1 MLTGKQYLESLADG
15 RHIYLRGERVDDV
28 ATHPAFRPT
37 IVDAAAG
44 YDRYYSSEPDATAPY
59 YDISRSVEELRELE
73 KVQLTWDMLSTSTA
87 TGINALMTA
96 ASRMRADLPENSE
109 RAMAWLEE
117 AKRRD
122 IRCVQTITDAKG
134 DRSLSPSKQDDP
146 DSYVRIVE
154 RQSDGIVIRGA
165 KLHITS
171 AAVAHELLVMP
182 TKRMKP
188 GEEDWS
194 VTCAVPVN
202 APGVKIV
209 NATFAPPAGL
219 DWREYPASAL
229 IGTTEGFVIFDDVF
243 VPNERVFL
251 AGEVEHSATF
261 AHSLGLWERLG
272 SLGHYVELADT
283 LTGLAQLISEANG
296 TTRIPHIKEK
306 ISDLIVYATMLR
318 ASLEAAIT
326 NATFTPEGWASPNEL
341 FTNAAKFYAASEYA
355 VMVRNLHD
363 IAGGSTLTAPTLAD
377 LENPDVGPLVGK
389 YMKTMPGVD
398 AEYRMRLFH
407 AIRDFTADGVGA
419 WQLVTMLQAGGGL
432 YAQRVVAT
440 KHYEMEHARQLALKV
455 AGIESAR

>member
-1 MLTGKQYLESLADG
+1 MLTGQEYLESLNDG
-15 RHIYLRGERVDDV
+15 REIYMRGERVENV

-37 IVDAAAG
+37 VEDAAAG
-44 YDRYYSSEPDATAPY
+44 YDRYYQSGPDATAPY
-59 YDISRSVEELRELE
+59 YDIARSVEELRELE
-73 KVQLTWDMLSTSTA
+73 EVQLTWDMLSTSTA

-96 ASRMRADLPENSE
+96 ASRMRDDLPENSE
-109 RAMAWLEE
+109 RAMVWLED

-134 DRSLSPSKQDDP
+134 DRALTPSKQQDP

-154 RQSDGIVIRGA
+154 RRSDGIVIRGA

-182 TKRMKP
+182 TKRMKA
-188 GEEDWS
+188 GEEDYA
-194 VTCAVPVN
+194 VTCAVAVN

-209 NATFAPPAGL
+209 NVSYAPPAEH

-283 LTGLAQLISEANG
+283 IVGLAQLISEANG
-296 TTRIPHIKEK
+296 TTKIPHVKEK
-306 ISDLIVYATMLR
+306 ISGLIVYATMLR
-318 ASLEAAIT
+318 ASLEAAIS

-341 FTNAAKFYAASEYA
+341 FTNAAKFYAAAEYA
-355 VMVRNLHD
+355 VVIRDLHD
-363 IAGGSTLTAPTLAD
+363 LAGGSTLTAPALAD
-377 LENPDVGPLVGK
+377 LENPETGKFIAK
-389 YMKTMPGVD
+389 YMRAMPDVSAD
-398 AEYRMRLFH
+398 ERIRLFH

-440 KHYEMEHARQLALKV
+440 KHYDMEHARELGRKV
-455 AGIESAR
+455 AGIH

>member
-1 MLTGKQYLESLADG
+1 MLTGQQYLDSLNDG
-15 RHIYLRGERVDDV
+15 RKIYLRGELVDNV

-37 IVDAAAG
+37 IEDAAAG
-44 YDRYYSSEPDATAPY
+44 YDRYFQPGEDATAPY
-59 YDISRSVEELRELE
+59 YAVSRSVEDLRELE
-73 KVQLTWDMLSTSTA
+73 EVQLTWDMLSTSTA

-96 ASRMRADLPENSE
+96 ASRMRGDLPEYAD
-109 RAMAWLEE
+109 RAMKWLED
-117 AKRRD
+117 AKKRD

-134 DRSLSPSKQDDP
+134 DRSLSAGKQDDP
-146 DSYVRIVE
+146 DAYVRIVE
-154 RQSDGIVIRGA
+154 RRSDGVVIRGA

-188 GEEDWS
+188 GEEDYAI
-194 VTCAVPVN
+194 TCAVPVN

-209 NATFAPPAGL
+209 NVSYAPPAEH

-243 VPNERVFL
+243 VPTERVFL
-251 AGEVEHSATF
+251 DGQTEHSADF

-283 LTGLAQLISEANG
+283 IVGLAQLISEANG
-296 TTRIPHIKEK
+296 TTKIPHIKEK
-306 ISDLIVYATMLR
+306 ISGLIVYATMLR
-318 ASLEAAIT
+318 ASLEAAISG
-326 NATFTPEGWASPNEL
+326 AMFTPEGWATPNEL
-341 FTNAAKFYAASEYA
+341 YTNAAKFYAASEYA
-355 VMVRNLHD
+355 NVIRDLHD
-363 IAGGSTLTAPTLAD
+363 IGGGSTLTAPALAD
-377 LENPDVGPLVGK
+377 LENPETGSLVAK
-389 YMKTMPGVD
+389 YMTAMPGVS
-398 AEYRMRLFH
+398 AEQRIRLFH

-440 KHYEMEHARQLALKV
+440 KHYDMEHARTLGFKV
-455 AGIESAR
+455 AGITAP

>member
-1 MLTGKQYLESLADG
+1 MITGQQYLESLDDG
-15 RHIYLRGERVDDV
+15 REVYLRGERVANV
-28 ATHPAFRPT
+28 ASDPAFKPT
-37 IVDAAAG
+37 IDAAAEG
-44 YDRYYSSEPDATAPY
+44 YDRYYSEEPGATAPY
-59 YDISRSVEELRELE
+59 YDISRSVEDLRELE

-96 ASRMRADLPENSE
+96 SSRMRQALPDHAD
-109 RAMAWLEE
+109 RATAWLED
-117 AKRRD
+117 AKARD

-134 DRSLSPSKQDDP
+134 DRSLSPGKQEDP
-146 DSYVRIVE
+146 DAYVRIVE
-154 RQSDGIVIRGA
+154 RQRDGIVIRGA

-171 AAVAHELLVMP
+171 AGLSHELLVMP

-188 GEEDWS
+188 GEEDWA

-209 NATFAPPAGL
+209 NVTYAPPADL
-219 DWREYPASAL
+219 DWREYPASAA

-243 VPNERVFL
+243 VPTERVFL
-251 AGEVEHSATF
+251 DGDVEFSATF

-283 LTGLAQLISEANG
+283 IVGFAQLISEANG
-296 TTRIPHIKEK
+296 TTRISHVKEK
-306 ISDLIVYATMLR
+306 IGDLIVYATMLR

-326 NATFTPEGWASPNEL
+326 NATFTPEGWATPNEL
-341 FTNAAKFYAASEYA
+341 FTNAAKFYAAEQYA

-363 IAGGSTLTAPTLAD
+363 IAGGSTLTAPTLRD
-377 LENPDVGPLVGK
+377 LENPEVGPFVAK
-389 YMKTMPGVD
+389 YMKTMSGVEG
-398 AEYRMRLFH
+398 AYRTKLFH

-432 YAQRVVAT
+432 FAQRVVAT
-440 KHYEMEHARQLALKV
+440 KHYDMEHARTLARRV
-455 AGIESAR
+455 AGVDEGA